1 MSTIRVNQVQDTS
14 TNVAANISGGVVTF
28 TNPPQG
34 ITLQGYHRATPAST
48 TVANG
53 NIVGSFT
60 QQGNSVGVTFSGNN
74 KWTLGS
80 AGVWSIDAKI
90 YLYGAINP
98 ALAAFSITK
107 NGSEFCN
114 SVVDTAGYAG
124 SNGDFCFAIN
134 CTAEF
139 STNDYI
145 QIKNIG
151 TFTLVSGDNNYNS
164 HITLVKL
171 GVLA

>member
-1 MSTIRVNQVQDTS
+1 MSTIRVNQIQDTS
-14 TNVAANISGGVVTF
+14 TNVAANVSGGVVTF
-28 TNPPQG
+28 NNNPLG

-48 TVANG
+48 TVATG

-90 YLYGAINP
+90 YLYGQINP
-98 ALAAFSITK
+98 GAVAFSITK

-114 SVVDTAGYAG
+114 SIMDTAGYAG
-124 SNGDFCFAIN
+124 SNGDFCLGIN

-139 STNDYI
+139 SANDYI
-145 QIKNIG
+145 QIKNTG
-151 TFTLVSGDNNYNS
+151 DFTLVSGGNNQNS